1 MKIVIQFS
9 LVLLLFCN
17 FNVFGQDI
25 ESEIQDNH
33 DSNVE
38 GHDHHSKKNLIGVFT
53 GLTTQLDGDKNT
65 DFTLG
70 IDYVRHFSNSDRWG
84 IGVFGEVIFAEHNE
98 LIFGI
103 PVYFFPTNNFWLRAG
118 PALEIFK
125 EEEESDSG
133 ITKTT
138 TETGFAIRAGLG
150 YDIEIMGFTIVPNVS
165 VDFIREKTSLIW
177 GFHMARRF

>member
-1 MKIVIQFS
+1 MKIIIQFS
-9 LVLLLFCN
+9 LVLLLLCN
-17 FNVFGQDI
+17 FNAFGQDY
-25 ESEIQDNH
+25 ESEIQGNH
-33 DSNVE
+33 DSDVE

-70 IDYVRHFSNSDRWG
+70 IDYVRHFSKSDRWG

-98 LIFGI
+98 MIFGI

-165 VDFIREKTSLIW
+165 VDFIREKTSLVW
-177 GFHMARRF
+177 GFHMAKRF